1 MPTYEQLQ
9 QRIESAGLAARGGF
23 HVEPADG
30 LGDARTLIMIG
41 FTRIQHWETFAH
53 SPEYTDGRPHPLDR
67 WSMRTIDLLAEQIGG
82 RALYPSDGPP
92 FWPFQ
97 RWARRALALHVSP
110 LGVLLDPEF
119 GLWHS
124 YRGALALPID
134 VALPTPT
141 PWPHPC
147 ESCESKPCLHTCP
160 VGAVQAGAYDVDS
173 CRAQVRST
181 PTGAERRES
190 REAPAARRGAT
201 GCRTVGCLARRACP
215 IGSANA
221 YLPAQAS
228 FHMRAFAPPERLSPG
243 PGVA

>member
-1 MPTYEQLQ
+1 MLRLVSLQEPPWDRALTLTYEQLQ

-23 HVEPADG
+23 HVAPGDE
-30 LGDARTLIMIG
+30 LGDARTLILIG

-53 SPEYTDGRPHPLDR
+53 SPEYRDGRPDPLDR
-67 WSMRTIDLLAEQIGG
+67 WSMRTINVLAEEIGG

-124 YRGALALPID
+124 YRGALALRGEMP
-134 VALPTPT
+134 LPTPV

-160 VGAVQAGAYDVDS
+160 VGAVQAGAYEVDT
-173 CRAQVRST
+173 CRSYVRST
-181 PTGAERRES
+181 V
-190 REAPAARRGAT
+190 T

-215 IGSANA
+215 IGADKA

-228 FHMRAFAPPERLSPG
+228 FHMRAFAG
-243 PGVA
+243 

>member
-1 MPTYEQLQ
+1 LTLNYEQLQ

-30 LGDARTLIMIG
+30 LGDARTLILIG

-67 WSMRTIDLLAEQIGG
+67 WSMRTINLLAEQIGG

-97 RWARRALALHVSP
+97 RWARRALALHVSA

-124 YRGALALPID
+124 YRGALALTIEVP
-134 VALPTPT
+134 VPTPT

-160 VGAVQAGAYDVDS
+160 VGAVQAGRMTSTVVGPRSDRRRPAVGQWVAWPAGPVPS
-173 CRAQVRST
+173 AAQM
-181 PTGAERRES
+181 PI
-190 REAPAARRGAT
+190 
-201 GCRTVGCLARRACP
+201 CLYRRAFTCEP
-215 IGSANA
+215 
-221 YLPAQAS
+221 
-228 FHMRAFAPPERLSPG
+228 FAPPG
-243 PGVA
+243 D

>member
-30 LGDARTLIMIG
+30 LGDARTLILIG

-53 SPEYTDGRPHPLDR
+53 SPEYTDGRPDPLDR
-67 WSMRTIDLLAEQIGG
+67 WSLRTIDVLAEQVGG
-82 RALYPSDGPP
+82 RALYPIDGPP
-92 FWPFQ
+92 LWPFQ

-124 YRGALALPID
+124 YRGALALPIE
-134 VALPTPT
+134 VSLPTPT
-141 PWPHPC
+141 QWPHPC

-160 VGAVQAGAYDVDS
+160 VAAVQAGAYEVDS

-181 PTGAERRES
+181 RDRLSDSGLPGAPGLSHRLRKCLSACTGELSHAGLR
-190 REAPAARRGAT
+190 T
-201 GCRTVGCLARRACP
+201 CR
-215 IGSANA
+215 
-221 YLPAQAS
+221 
-228 FHMRAFAPPERLSPG
+228 RLSPG
-243 PGVA
+243 PSVA

>member
-30 LGDARTLIMIG
+30 LGDARTLILIG

-82 RALYPSDGPP
+82 RALYPCDGPP

-124 YRGALALPID
+124 YRGALALPIE
-134 VALPTPT
+134 VPLPTPMQ
-141 PWPHPC
+141 WPHPC

-181 PTGAERRES
+181 ATGAERRES

-228 FHMRAFAPPERLSPG
+228 FHMLAFAPPG
-243 PGVA
+243 D